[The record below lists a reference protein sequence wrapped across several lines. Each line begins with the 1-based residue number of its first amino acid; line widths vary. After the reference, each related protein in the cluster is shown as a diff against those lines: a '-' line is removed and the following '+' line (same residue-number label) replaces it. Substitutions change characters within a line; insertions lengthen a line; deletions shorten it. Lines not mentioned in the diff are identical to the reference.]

1 MLTSLG
7 SLESLQRYAAN
18 MRIPIGKTRVRS
30 KPFNLSLLTPL
41 PETNLVFNINNE
53 PAYKYSVYN
62 IADKGF

>member
-1 MLTSLG
+1 
-7 SLESLQRYAAN
+7 